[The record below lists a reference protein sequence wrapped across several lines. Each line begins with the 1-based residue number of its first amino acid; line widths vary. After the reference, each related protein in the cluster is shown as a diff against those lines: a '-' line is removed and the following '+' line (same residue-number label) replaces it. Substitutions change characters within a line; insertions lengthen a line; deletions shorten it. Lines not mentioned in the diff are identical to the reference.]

1 MTHRIKFAAI
11 AMLAVAG
18 GAAIAADPA
27 PEQRRPAAAAALV
40 RCRAIENDEAR
51 LRCFDQSAAALQE
64 AADKREV
71 VVVDRRQIRETR
83 RRLFGLD
90 LPNLP
95 FFGGGGDDEAREE
108 VSSIDGEIAEVRSA
122 GRLWVIRL
130 KEGGTW
136 TQADGSRRGQQ
147 PKVGSK
153 VKIKKGALGSYIM
166 EFEGRTGFKVR
177 RTG

>member
-1 MTHRIKFAAI
+1 MTHRMKIAAT
-11 AMLAVAG
+11 LALVMAG
-18 GAAIAADPA
+18 GAAIAAPPPA
-27 PEQRRPAAAAALV
+27 EQRRPATYEALV
-40 RCRAIENDEAR
+40 RCRAIADDEAR
-51 LRCFDQSAAALQE
+51 LRCFDQSVAALQE

-95 FFGGGGDDEAREE
+95 FFGGGDDEAKEE
-108 VSSIDGEIAEVRSA
+108 VRAIDGEIAEVTSA

-136 TQADGSRRGQQ
+136 IQADGSRRGQQ

-177 RTG
+177 RMG

>member
-1 MTHRIKFAAI
+1 MTHRFTIGATLALTLAA
-11 AMLAVAG
+11 G
-18 GAAIAADPA
+18 TAIAAAPA
-27 PEQRRPAAAAALV
+27 AEQRRPAAYEALV

-51 LRCFDQSAAALQE
+51 LRCFDQSVAALQE
-64 AADKREV
+64 AADKREL
-71 VVVDRRQIRETR
+71 VVVDRGQIRETR

-95 FFGGGGDDEAREE
+95 FFGGNDDEAREE
-108 VSSIDGEIAEVRSA
+108 VRSIDGEIAEVRSS
-122 GRLWVIRL
+122 GKLWIIRL

-136 TQADGSRRGQQ
+136 IQADGSRRGQQ
-147 PKVGSK
+147 PKVGTK

-177 RTG
+177 RMG